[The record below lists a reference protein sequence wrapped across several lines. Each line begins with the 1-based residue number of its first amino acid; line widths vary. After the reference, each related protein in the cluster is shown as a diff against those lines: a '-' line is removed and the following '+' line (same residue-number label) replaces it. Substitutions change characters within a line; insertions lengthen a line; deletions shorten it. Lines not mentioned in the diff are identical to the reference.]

1 MSPSQ
6 SFKIGTGNSGN
17 VWTHNLKEKPFTY
30 VNCTGLNEPT
40 ALLLL
45 GI

>member
-6 SFKIGTGNSGN
+6 SFKIGTGSSGN
-17 VWTHNLKEKPFTY
+17 VCTHNLKEKPFTY
-30 VNCTGLNEPT
+30 VNCTGLNEPM